1 MLHNTKLQLRAACL
15 HSLAGGDSVPTVIRL
30 NLDSVGDD
38 STVVYRSWC
47 KMTVLDDWGVSVF
60 VNLSKQQGESNV
72 MTGLDHSVQTLN
84 MSLNEVLEVDTVILR
99 WIAQYLFIS
108 ASNTVWEDL
117 LLFIQYCPYLTFSGL
132 ELDETSVICGS
143 QTLTLTLLLTHLHTS
158 GQLCS
163 TEPGHH
169 ISSPALLWRCWATT
183 EPSITTMSPPP

>member
-38 STVVYRSWC
+38 FTVVYWSWC
-47 KMTVLDDWGVSVF
+47 KMTVLDDWGVFVF

-108 ASNTVWEDL
+108 ASNVGGFAAFHSILSIFDIFWVG
-117 LLFIQYCPYLTFSGL
+117 IRWNKC
-132 ELDETSVICGS
+132 
-143 QTLTLTLLLTHLHTS
+143 HLWLS
-158 GQLCS
+158 NLNFD
-163 TEPGHH
+163 
-169 ISSPALLWRCWATT
+169 
-183 EPSITTMSPPP
+183 SPPHTPSYLWSAVQHRAWSSH